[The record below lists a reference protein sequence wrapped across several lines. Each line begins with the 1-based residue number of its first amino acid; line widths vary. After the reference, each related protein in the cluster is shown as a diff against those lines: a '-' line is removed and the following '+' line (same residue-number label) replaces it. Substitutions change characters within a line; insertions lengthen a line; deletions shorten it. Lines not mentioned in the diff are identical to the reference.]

1 MAAAETLLEAGNVR
15 LKRCRHGAFLYNIH
29 DKFIGRS
36 LDLYGEFSEGEAAM
50 FAQILKPGMV
60 AMDVGANIGVHTVFM
75 AQAVGS
81 GGAVFAFEPQRVVHQ
96 LLCANL
102 ALNSLNNVMTWH
114 AAVGPKA
121 GTIIVPP
128 IRYDLEGNFGGV
140 ALGDHE
146 RGETVPVVALDALPL
161 RSCHFIKIDVEGMEA
176 QVLEGARQMIA
187 RLRPILYVENDR
199 KEKSQALIEALFAMD
214 YRLYWHNTPLF
225 NPNNFFA
232 KGENLFG
239 NIVSRNML
247 CVPKE
252 SPTQVTNLPEITDA
266 ATGL

>member
-1 MAAAETLLEAGNVR
+1 MAAGETLLEAGTVR
-15 LKRCRHGAFLYNIH
+15 LKQCRHGAFLYNIH

-36 LDLYGEFSEGEAAM
+36 LDQYGEFSAGEAAM
-50 FAQILKPGMV
+50 FAQILRPGMV
-60 AMDVGANIGVHTVFM
+60 AMDIGANIGVHTVFM

-81 GGAVFAFEPQRVVHQ
+81 GGAVFAFEPQRVVFQ
-96 LLCANL
+96 MLSANI
-102 ALNSLNNVMTWH
+102 ALNGLVNVMTWQ
-114 AAVGPKA
+114 AAVGAEA
-121 GTIIVPP
+121 GDIFVPP
-128 IRYDLEGNFGGV
+128 IRYDQEGNFGGV
-140 ALGDHE
+140 ALGGHD
-146 RGETVPVVALDALPL
+146 RGEKVPVMVLDAMPF
-161 RSCHFIKIDVEGMEA
+161 RACHFIKIDVEGMEA
-176 QVLEGARQMIA
+176 QVLEGGRQMIA

-199 KEKSQALIEALFAMD
+199 REKSKALIETLFAMD

-232 KGENLFG
+232 NSENLFG

-252 SPTQVTNLPEITDA
+252 SPIQVSNLPEITDA